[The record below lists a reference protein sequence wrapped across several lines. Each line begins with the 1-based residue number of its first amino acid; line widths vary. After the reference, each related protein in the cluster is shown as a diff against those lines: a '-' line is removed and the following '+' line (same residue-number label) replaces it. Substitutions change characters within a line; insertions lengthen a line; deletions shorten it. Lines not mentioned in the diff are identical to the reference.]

1 MNIIEILEKPKGNRE
16 QFESFKRQQH
26 YVVINGEVI
35 EDSNINEYNKNG
47 EVLIEGSINGEPI
60 YYSNVNMINPTE
72 QFSENKVY
80 IMNITK
86 PVNKRLSRRKTPY
99 SKRKMLKMVKMVKKR
114 KTNKKK
120 SIRKRNKR

>member
-26 YVVINGEVI
+26 YEVINGHVI
-35 EDSNINEYNKNG
+35 EDSNINEYKKNG

-60 YYSNVNMINPTE
+60 YYSNVNMIKPTE

-99 SKRKMLKMVKMVKKR
+99 SKRKMLKMVKR

-120 SIRKRNKR
+120 STRKRNKR

>member
-26 YVVINGEVI
+26 YEVINGHVI
-35 EDSNINEYNKNG
+35 KDSNINEYKKNG

-60 YYSNVNMINPTE
+60 YYSNVNMIKPTE

-80 IMNITK
+80 IINITK

-99 SKRKMLKMVKMVKKR
+99 SKRKMLKMVKR

-120 SIRKRNKR
+120 STRKRNKR